1 LLIQLIDLIFSSIYE
16 PVKRQHWI
24 LFIIVIAQ
32 FCATSLWFVS
42 NSVITELIGN
52 FELSVNALGYLTS
65 AVQFGFISG
74 TLVFAILALA
84 DRYNPS
90 KIFFLSAFA
99 GALFNWGI
107 VIDGHTLLSL
117 ISLRFFTGFF
127 LAGVY
132 PVGMKIVADYYKEGL
147 GGSLG
152 FLVGA
157 LVLGTAFP
165 HLLKSITTLMPWQSV
180 IIITSIIATLGGI
193 LMVFL
198 VPVGPYRKK
207 NLELDLTAFFKV
219 FKNRPFRAAAFG
231 YFGHMWELYA
241 FWAFV
246 PILLSGYLKYHP
258 EVDFDIPLWSFLII
272 GLGSLGCII
281 SGYLSTRF
289 GPKRVAFI
297 SLLLSGSCCLVS
309 PLLFYIDSSIA
320 FRGFL
325 VFWGLVVIADS
336 PLFSTLVAENTKP
349 ETKGTALTIV
359 NCIGFL
365 ITIVSIQLLV
375 TLQASMEQR
384 YLYVILALGPL
395 LGLLLLGK
403 ENNRNKTNP

>member
-1 LLIQLIDLIFSSIYE
+1 MT
-16 PVKRQHWI
+16 RQQRV
-24 LFIIVIAQ
+24 LFIIVIAR

-42 NSVITELIGN
+42 NSVIAELIDN
-52 FELSVNALGYLTS
+52 FQLSDKALGYLTS
-65 AVQFGFISG
+65 AVQLGFISG

-84 DRYNPS
+84 DRFNPS

-99 GALFNWGI
+99 GALFNLGI
-107 VIDGHTLLSL
+107 SIEGHTLLSL
-117 ISLRFFTGFF
+117 VSLRFFTGFF

-165 HLLKSITTLMPWQSV
+165 HLLKSITTYISWQFVIVITSV
-180 IIITSIIATLGGI
+180 IATMGGV
-193 LMVFL
+193 LMFFL
-198 VPVGPYRKK
+198 VPIGPYRKR
-207 NLELDLTAFFKV
+207 NLKLDVTSFFKV

-246 PILLSGYLKYHP
+246 PVILSAYLKYHP
-258 EVDFDIPLWSFLII
+258 DFHFNIPLWSFLII

-289 GPKRVAFI
+289 GAKSIASI
-297 SLLLSGSCCLVS
+297 SLLLSGICCLIS
-309 PLLFYIDSSIA
+309 PLLFYIDYSIV

-325 VFWGLVVIADS
+325 IFWGLVVIADS
-336 PLFSTLVAENTKP
+336 PLFSTLVAQNTQP

-359 NCIGFL
+359 NCIGFF
-365 ITIVSIQLLV
+365 ITIISIQLLV
-375 TLQASMEQR
+375 FLHTVIDGR
-384 YLYVILALGPL
+384 YVYILLAIGPV
-395 LGLLLLGK
+395 LGLFMVLRKHGS
-403 ENNRNKTNP
+403 EVVDND